1 MTNTPLRGLLASDA
15 DGEVRINVPGGTWVI
30 QRADIERQS
39 DWANP
44 TVAASAAGDAGTP
57 VEVVVRPGA
66 SIGWLQTLTIELLV
80 RPMTLP
86 DRYRNVVGS
95 EDLSRQSEEW
105 GRTHGFAFDR
115 VVVAEAGH
123 TSVSCWDHPSGFGTV
138 CQGDDCQ

>member
-1 MTNTPLRGLLASDA
+1 MTNTPLKGLLASDA

-30 QRADIERQS
+30 QRADIERQTE
-39 DWANP
+39 WANP
-44 TVAASAAGDAGTP
+44 TVAEEGGKP

-66 SIGWLQTLTIELLV
+66 SIGWLQTLTIESLE

-86 DRYRNVVGS
+86 DRYRAVVGS
-95 EDLSRQSEEW
+95 DDLSRQSEEW
-105 GRTHGFAFDR
+105 GRAHGFAFNR
-115 VVVAEAGH
+115 VVTAEAGH

>member
-1 MTNTPLRGLLASDA
+1 MTNTPLKGLLASDA

-39 DWANP
+39 EWANP
-44 TVAASAAGDAGTP
+44 TVAEEGGKP
-57 VEVVVRPGA
+57 VEVVVRVGA
-66 SIGWLQTLTIELLV
+66 SIGWLQTLTIESLE

-86 DRYRNVVGS
+86 DRYRAVVGS
-95 EDLSRQSEEW
+95 EDLARQSEEW
-105 GRTHGFAFDR
+105 GRAHGFAFNR
-115 VVVAEAGH
+115 VVTAEAGH